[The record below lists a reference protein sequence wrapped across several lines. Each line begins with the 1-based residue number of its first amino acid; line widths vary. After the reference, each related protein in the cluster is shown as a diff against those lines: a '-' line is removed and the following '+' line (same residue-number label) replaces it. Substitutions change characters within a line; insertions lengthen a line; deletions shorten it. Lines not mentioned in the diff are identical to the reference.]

1 MSFGLKSVWVALA
14 LASVAVQ
21 ASNNI
26 YVGGGVGAAHFN
38 GLSNI
43 NGGNY
48 DATDDAVAVNLFT
61 GYQFN
66 EHFAAELGYQYAGR
80 GNTEG
85 TRYENQGA
93 TFSSIAR
100 APLTETLALFI
111 EGGAYWAHTDGLGST
126 DTEISPLA
134 GAGMSFK
141 VNDKW
146 DLQARY
152 RYMWHVAQLPAGAD
166 QYNANQS
173 VATLE
178 AIYHPF
184 RGRDIKPVPTQTP
197 VVQEVSTPATE
208 MVEKHFTLSSDVLFD
223 FGKYHLKPEGVA
235 ALNSLYQQ
243 IRDFQPKDGQAM
255 VVGYTDQIGSKER
268 NLVLSEA
275 RARTVADFLIGKGI
289 VANKVAIEGRA
300 DAAPVTGNKCAG
312 IQPRAELIMC
322 LAPDRRVEIRVFGTQ
337 EVQAQE

>member
-1 MSFGLKSVWVALA
+1 MNFRLNAVGVALA
-14 LASVAVQ
+14 LVSVAVQ
-21 ASNNI
+21 AGGDI

-61 GYQFN
+61 GYHFN

-85 TRYENQGA
+85 SRYENQGA
-93 TFSSIAR
+93 TLSSIAR
-100 APLTETLALFI
+100 VPLTETVALFL
-111 EGGAYWAHTDGLGST
+111 EGGAYWVHTDGLGAT

-134 GAGMSFK
+134 GAGMTFK
-141 VNDKW
+141 ISDEW

-152 RYMWHVAQLPAGAD
+152 RYMWHVAELPAGAD
-166 QYNANQS
+166 RYNANQS

-184 RGRDIKPVPTQTP
+184 RGRDVKPVPAPAP
-197 VVQEVSTPATE
+197 VLKGESVPVAES
-208 MVEKHFTLSSDVLFD
+208 VEKHFTLSSDVLFD
-223 FGKYHLKPEGVA
+223 FGKHRLKPEGVA
-235 ALNSLYQQ
+235 ALNTLYQQ
-243 IRDFQPKDGQAM
+243 IRDFQPTDGQAM
-255 VVGYTDQIGSKER
+255 IIGYTDHIGSRAR
-268 NLVLSEA
+268 NLTLSEA

-289 VANKVAIEGRA
+289 VASKVAIEGRA
-300 DAAPVTGNKCAG
+300 DANSVTRGKCTD
-312 IQPRAELIMC
+312 IKPRAELIRC
-322 LAPDRRVEIRVFGTQ
+322 LAPDRRVEVRVSGTQ
-337 EVQAQE
+337 GIEPER